1 MKQFHSYA
9 MLACAMLT
17 GAVWSLAATAAQA
30 GSGFVLTGRTP
41 RTVSEAAA
49 TAAITTATPG
59 KVSADRKTITFH
71 QKAIRLVAVTG
82 PEKDMLSYRVDGL
95 RNPTLIVPRN
105 ATLKMLF
112 INADGD
118 MFHNIRFGAW
128 RAAYPAV
135 ADALLKNSV
144 GTPPLPHGTETLHHA
159 EELTLRVP
167 SKPGKYAYFC
177 TVRGHAPGGMWGTV
191 LVR

>member
-1 MKQFHSYA
+1 MKTLFHA
-9 MLACAMLT
+9 ATRMAPLT
-17 GAVWSLAATAAQA
+17 GLTLALAATAFGAPFTLVSGIPKTLTPSALSMAQK
-30 GSGFVLTGRTP
+30 
-41 RTVSEAAA
+41 TV
-49 TAAITTATPG
+49 TPG
-59 KVSADRKTITFH
+59 KVSADKKSLTFVQKT
-71 QKAIRLVAVTG
+71 IRLVTVTG
-82 PEKDMLSYRVDGL
+82 PDSDMLSYRIDRL

-128 RAAYPAV
+128 RAAYPTT
-135 ADALLKNSV
+135 ADSLLKTSV

-177 TVRGHAPGGMWGTV
+177 TVRGHAPGGMYGT
-191 LVR
+191 LIVR